1 MRKFP
6 FGLLCCAVM
15 FMGVG
20 CSSSAVV
27 TPAPSTPVPATAPV
41 IQVSPSPSPS
51 KVTTPVPPVPTSSPS
66 AQVMVSIS
74 GFAFQSA
81 NLTVKAGATVTW
93 TNKDPMAHTVTADDG
108 SFDSGT
114 MKTDA
119 TYSHTFTKAGTFSYY
134 CSPHPFMKA
143 TVIVQ

>member
-1 MRKFP
+1 
-6 FGLLCCAVM
+6 
-15 FMGVG
+15 MGAG
-20 CSSSAVV
+20 CSSSTEV
-27 TPAPSTPVPATAPV
+27 TPTVPAPVPAIAPV
-41 IQVSPSPSPS
+41 IQVSPSPSAPS
-51 KVTTPVPPVPTSSPS
+51 IPTSSPS

-81 NLTVKAGATVTW
+81 NLTVKAGTTVTW

-119 TYSHTFTKAGTFSYY
+119 TYSHAFTKAGTFSYY